1 LNSRYNTR
9 KLVNILLEKIDQKTF
24 LIIACLIV
32 GVTSGLAAALLKKVV
47 HFFQQEPKFLFDK
60 LGIHFI
66 SHFTPLAGILLSLLI
81 IKLIFSG
88 YITKGL
94 SNVIYSILRK
104 NSEIPRREIFSH
116 MLTSGVTIGMGGSA
130 GLEAPIVVM
139 GASIG
144 SNFGKELKLNY
155 KTKTLLL
162 ACGAAAGISAIF
174 NSPIAGVIFSI
185 EVLLPEVTVSSFIP
199 LIISSAS
206 SAVLSKF
213 LYSGQLF
220 YLVTEGWQ
228 LYAIPYY
235 ILLGILCGFISLYM
249 IKTTIYLEHLAE
261 KYKRKY
267 LKALIGGII
276 LCAIIYI
283 VPPLFGEGYST
294 VITLLSGHYKD
305 LLTGSI
311 FSSIS
316 NPEVALLIF
325 SALII
330 VTKVV
335 ATSLTID
342 SGGNGG
348 IIAPSLFTGAVAGF
362 FLAHAAAYFGLIQL
376 NHVNFI
382 VVGMAG
388 VLSGVLHAPL
398 TGIFLIAEITGGY
411 VLIVPLMIV
420 TALSLFI
427 SRYFHPYSIYT
438 TSLENKGIH
447 FRSEKEKYFVQQ
459 LKLRELIETDFVKI
473 KPYMTF
479 RQLVE
484 QITKTKRNLFPV
496 IDNNEKLVGIVTLDD
511 VREVMIDTEV
521 YDVILVNEVMN
532 TNFESVDISKDV
544 NEVVRIFEEKQIWN
558 LAVTDNNKY
567 VGFISKSNIF
577 NKYISIWAQHKKDD
591 LI

>member
-1 LNSRYNTR
+1 MNFRHNNR
-9 KLVNILLEKIDQKTF
+9 KLVNILREKIDQKTF

-32 GVTSGLAAALLKKVV
+32 GVISGLAAALLKKVV

-88 YITKGL
+88 YISKGL
-94 SNVIYSILRK
+94 GNVIYSILRK
-104 NSEIPRREIFSH
+104 NSEIPRRNIFSH

-144 SNFGKELKLNY
+144 SNIGKELKLNY
-155 KTKTLLL
+155 NAKTLLL

-267 LKALIGGII
+267 FKALIGGII

-316 NPEVALLIF
+316 NPEIALLIF

-330 VTKVV
+330 VTKVI

-348 IIAPSLFTGAVAGF
+348 IIAPSLFTGSVAGF

-438 TSLENKGIH
+438 TSLANKGIH

-459 LKLRELIETDFVKI
+459 LKLNELIEKDFVKI

-591 LI
+591 II